1 MGDSNRATT
10 FRPNKKKKG
19 WELEASPLLV
29 APKMRR
35 GNGNPFG
42 AEGTWFKLS
51 GLKHSSVGVT
61 GHARAQEQSPLD
73 ARG

>member
-10 FRPNKKKKG
+10 FRPNKKKG

-29 APKMRR
+29 APEMWR
-35 GNGNPFG
+35 GNGEPFG
-42 AEGTWFKLS
+42 AAGAWFKLS
-51 GLKHSSVGVT
+51 GLEHRSMG
-61 GHARAQEQSPLD
+61 GHGTRAAQEQSPLD